1 MTVDRV
7 RGTDRAGF
15 TLIEVMLA
23 LSAFAV
29 IVVSLGKATGQ
40 LSRQSTNAM
49 FATYRDSEVSRQV
62 SRLSAME
69 FDSLSAQTGCT
80 SVTATPFAYTRCI
93 DVTDVT
99 AGQKRI
105 TLVVTPVYTG
115 IHPDTTTFDRIAS
128 ATNPFGF

>member
-1 MTVDRV
+1 MMADRV
-7 RGTDRAGF
+7 RGNDRAGF

-23 LSAFAV
+23 LTAFAV
-29 IVVSLGKATGQ
+29 IVVSLGRATGL

-49 FATYRDSEVSRQV
+49 FSTYRDSEVARQV
-62 SRLSAME
+62 SRLSVME
-69 FDSLSAQTGCT
+69 FDSLSAQAGCT
-80 SVTATPFAYTRCI
+80 TIVAAPFPHSSCI
-93 DVTDVT
+93 AVTDIA

-115 IHPDTTTFDRIAS
+115 IHPDTTSFDRIAS